1 MEGITDINTGDA
13 PVKKFFAPVSFMDGL
28 AKK

>member
-1 MEGITDINTGDA
+1 MEGITDINRGNA
-13 PVKKFFAPVSFMDGL
+13 PVKQYYAPVSFMDGL